1 MKKFHA
7 LIFVAFL
14 MSTATHAAELVCT
27 SKQGNDQFSINT
39 LTGVV
44 VHGTKRQTVTIV
56 TNASTYAFSG
66 VNWYCLQG
74 GCASKFEVTINRASG
89 LVTTNN
95 GWGFRGG
102 VDEHFTGTCSVSASP
117 KM

>member
-1 MKKFHA
+1 MKKFYV
-7 LIFVAFL
+7 LIFAAFL
-14 MSTATHAAELVCT
+14 ISTATHAAELVCT
-27 SKQGNDQFSINT
+27 SNQGNDQFSINT
-39 LTGVV
+39 MTGIA
-44 VHGTKRQTVTIV
+44 VHGTKRQQVTVL

-66 VNWYCLQG
+66 VNWYCLTG
-74 GCASKFEVTINRASG
+74 GCASQFEVTINRASG

-102 VDEHFTGTCSVSASP
+102 VDEHFTGTCSLSASP